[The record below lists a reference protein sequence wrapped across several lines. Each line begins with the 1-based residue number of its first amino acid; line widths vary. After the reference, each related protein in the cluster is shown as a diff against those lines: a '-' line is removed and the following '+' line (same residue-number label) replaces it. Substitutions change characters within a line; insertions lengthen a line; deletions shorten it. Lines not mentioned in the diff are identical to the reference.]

1 MDSVLAKTLKAL
13 FWKGGERAASKI
25 LRLFVQIA
33 LARFLAPEDF
43 GVIAIVLVFITLADV
58 FVLGGLNS
66 ALIQKD
72 DADAIDYSTVFW
84 LSIALA
90 ALFFMVIWFV
100 SPIIANVYSNEQLVN
115 LLRFVAIQ
123 FFPLAFNSVQVAKV
137 SRELNFRPVFLSTLI
152 AEIIA
157 GIVAV
162 CLALYGFGAWALAVQ
177 QILAAFFSCMV
188 AAILIRWT
196 PSCLFSLKSAKELF
210 AFGWKNAAIGLWGT
224 VVSGVYNLSI
234 GKAYSQAD
242 LGYYSQGQRYPTAVS
257 DMVTGTLSSVLLSS
271 FSSVKHDVYKRRK
284 LLYQAL
290 QLFSLFMIPLL
301 LFFFIFAEEIVV
313 FLLTEKWIACTPIFK
328 VFCLGLIVKALSL
341 IERQALLAI
350 NCAQECL
357 RAATVTQV
365 CRIVLLVPVLSFHCD
380 ISWVAIC
387 WNFAAIIELVALSVV
402 CAKTISITTKD
413 QIRSILPAILLSSL
427 AAGASY
433 AAFSFCQNT
442 LCAMAVYFIA
452 LIMGYLCLY
461 MRSGRKHNG

>member
-1 MDSVLAKTLKAL
+1 
-13 FWKGGERAASKI
+13 
-25 LRLFVQIA
+25 
-33 LARFLAPEDF
+33 
-43 GVIAIVLVFITLADV
+43 
-58 FVLGGLNS
+58 
-66 ALIQKD
+66 
-72 DADAIDYSTVFW
+72 
-84 LSIALA
+84 
-90 ALFFMVIWFV
+90 
-100 SPIIANVYSNEQLVN
+100 
-115 LLRFVAIQ
+115 
-123 FFPLAFNSVQVAKV
+123 
-137 SRELNFRPVFLSTLI
+137 
-152 AEIIA
+152 
-157 GIVAV
+157 
-162 CLALYGFGAWALAVQ
+162 
-177 QILAAFFSCMV
+177 
-188 AAILIRWT
+188 
-196 PSCLFSLKSAKELF
+196 
-210 AFGWKNAAIGLWGT
+210 
-224 VVSGVYNLSI
+224 
-234 GKAYSQAD
+234 
-242 LGYYSQGQRYPTAVS
+242 
-257 DMVTGTLSSVLLSS
+257 
-271 FSSVKHDVYKRRK
+271 
-284 LLYQAL
+284 
-290 QLFSLFMIPLL
+290 MIPLL